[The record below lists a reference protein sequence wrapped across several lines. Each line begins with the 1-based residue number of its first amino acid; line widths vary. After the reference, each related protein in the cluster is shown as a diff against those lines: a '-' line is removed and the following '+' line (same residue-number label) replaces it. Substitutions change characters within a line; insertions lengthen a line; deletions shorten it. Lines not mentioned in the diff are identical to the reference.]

1 MRVKISFAYLM
12 MRHMHDCIRSD
23 RNSALPYSM
32 FLTKV
37 FQAFYVDFENEP
49 YEEKFSYLKGGG
61 AVKKVTKK
69 NPKVA
74 RKTVEE
80 DERRFRPSTS
90 RTKQQ
95 SGTGV
100 KVLVNVI
107 KELIQEVLNM
117 ASCIYT
123 GIEKSKSRAKILGK
137 YLERLKDDHEFS
149 EPEDEEDDEEPLN
162 SQEEEEEDSN
172 AT

>member
-23 RNSALPYSM
+23 RNTALPYGM

-37 FQAFYVDFENEP
+37 FQAFYVDFENES

-61 AVKKVTKK
+61 AVKKVTKR
-69 NPKVA
+69 NPKAA
-74 RKTVEE
+74 RKTVEK
-80 DERRFRPSTS
+80 DEKRFRPSTS
-90 RTKQQ
+90 RTKKQ

-100 KVLVNVI
+100 KVLVNVV

-117 ASCIYT
+117 ASYIHT
-123 GIEKSKSRAKILGK
+123 GMEKSKSRAKVLGK
-137 YLERLKDDHEFS
+137 YLERLEEDHEFL
-149 EPEDEEDDEEPLN
+149 EPEEDEDDEEPLY
-162 SQEEEEEDSN
+162 SQEEEEEDSDAN
-172 AT
+172 